1 MAVGQTQVG
10 AELQLELQQGIV
22 SSLAPL
28 DAFVGE
34 IECGAMTLLDSAS
47 PFVHDLA
54 ALYVVQAIQT
64 LGGDVVY
71 VDGGNTAD
79 PLRFVARARRIGLD
93 PETALRKIHVARA
106 FTAYQMT
113 SLVRGMEE
121 RVAERGARMVVV
133 ASLVDLFL
141 DPDMW
146 WPEAYELLGQCV
158 EILGDVTARYGTATI
173 VTNYRLSKLLQKGGL
188 QRFLY
193 GASDRVVRFEPA
205 PGALR
210 VRLPHEDRS
219 TLFHPVP
226 PRQRTLE
233 DFTEGW

>member
-1 MAVGQTQVG
+1 MAIGQTQVSV
-10 AELQLELQQGIV
+10 AAPVELQRGVV
-22 SSLAPL
+22 SGLAPL
-28 DAFVGE
+28 DAFLGE
-34 IECGAMTLLDSAS
+34 VESGVVTLLDSAH

-54 ALYVVQAIQT
+54 ALYVVQSLRA

-79 PLRFVARARRIGLD
+79 PLRFVAQARRVGVD

-113 SLVRGMEE
+113 SLVRGMEA
-121 RVAERGARMVVV
+121 RAAERGARMVVA

-158 EILGDVTARYGTATI
+158 EILGDLTSRYGTVTL

-193 GASDRVVRFEPA
+193 GASDRVVRFEK
-205 PGALR
+205 GRGCLR
-210 VRLPHEDRS
+210 VNLPLEERVKDFVPIPHHQS
-219 TLFHPVP
+219 TLNEF
-226 PRQRTLE
+226 LL
-233 DFTEGW
+233 